1 MTRTLDKLTRRVLL
15 ASFFYNMVGVLVF
28 FPWLTLGRRL
38 IGFPEAHFFYLSL
51 VTIWIGSFGVL
62 YLWLAIT
69 ARDERGFLIIASIG
83 KFAFWTLTVVFWL
96 IGDFPIIT
104 PIVALGDLIGAITFT
119 WWLLRTR

>member
-1 MTRTLDKLTRRVLL
+1 MTQLLDKLTRGVLL
-15 ASFFYNMVGVLVF
+15 ASFFYNMVGALVF
-28 FPWLTLGRRL
+28 FPTITIGRRL
-38 IGFPEAHFFYLSL
+38 VGFPEAPLFYLSL

-62 YLWLAIT
+62 YLWLART
-69 ARDERGFLIIASIG
+69 GRDERGFLIIAAIG

-96 IGDFPIIT
+96 IGEFPVIT